1 VPDDISFYQD
11 FGFIF
16 GFMSIGQFLSL
27 LMIIG
32 AGIGI
37 ARIYRRRA

>member
-1 VPDDISFYQD
+1 VPDDISFYTD

-27 LMIIG
+27 LMII
-32 AGIGI
+32 AAAIGI
-37 ARIYRRRA
+37 ARIYRKKR